1 MSGVAALLVAMWW
14 FERPARLIA
23 AYESGSGALPRTI
36 THAVAAGCFDWAGGM
51 DGRKQ
56 RAEIAL
62 AEG

>member
-1 MSGVAALLVAMWW
+1 MWW
-14 FERPARLIA
+14 FERPARVIA